1 MSDTAPGWY
10 DDGSGGLRYWDGANW
25 TDHTAE
31 RYAPSAPASGPRK
44 SAGRWVWI
52 AAGATALVLILST
65 AAFAVLYSARMAPI
79 REAREAVGTYNE
91 AWLMVDCDLLKDAT
105 TIEFRSDWGFDECA
119 DFEAEAND
127 FDQENREYSV
137 HIVDSAVGSGCVVVH
152 TEESYYDED
161 SEYLYDE
168 VTYTLV
174 RDVGAWR
181 IDAIEFASED
191 DGSTNA

>member
-10 DDGSGGLRYWDGANW
+10 DDGSGRLRYWDGANW
-25 TDHTAE
+25 TEHTAE
-31 RYAPSAPASGPRK
+31 RYAPPAPASGPRPA
-44 SAGRWVWI
+44 AGRWVWVS
-52 AAGATALVLILST
+52 AGVAALVLVVGT
-65 AAFAVLYSARMAPI
+65 VAFAVLYSARMAPI
-79 REAREAVGTYNE
+79 REAREAVATYND
-91 AWLMVDCDLLKDAT
+91 AWLTIDCDLLADAT

-127 FDQENREYSV
+127 FDQVNREYSV
-137 HIVDSAVGSGCVVVH
+137 DIVDSTLESGCIIVH

-161 SEYLYDE
+161 SEYFYDE

-181 IDAIEFASED
+181 IDEIDFASDKDE
-191 DGSTNA
+191 STNA